1 MSIEELLQ
9 DRSKLIKLFWM
20 GLIASI
26 VFIAIG
32 VVWMMNQIL

>member
-1 MSIEELLQ
+1 VSIEELLQ